1 MYGVKNK
8 KSVFSKSDLSMKR
21 MFVFFF
27 SYKLIINIDK
37 LYIAMQIS

>member
-27 SYKLIINIDK
+27 SNKIIVNIDQ
-37 LYIAMQIS
+37 LYIAIQIG